1 MSTWIQLCLKLSLSY
16 MNTTFPFSWPETGFC
31 QSGKNFFCPATD
43 SLGDLHPNTSYFLHI
58 YNVLDMS
65 THLILQTP
73 NFFTL
78 SLEGLGQQHKCP
90 VCTDEET
97 EVLSAGGTTG
107 LGLGL
112 EPSIQRKRRDPPPSA
127 PTYYG
132 SPAAPSQLRSVI
144 LIFFTW
150 WTLLVDAVG
159 AGNTVSI
166 TSWLRNTVGLSAPLD
181 VARARSP
188 AP

>member
-1 MSTWIQLCLKLSLSY
+1 MPIR
-16 MNTTFPFSWPETGFC
+16 EE
-31 QSGKNFFCPATD
+31 FFCPATD
-43 SLGDLHPNTSYFLHI
+43 SPGDLHPNTSYFLHI

-73 NFFTL
+73 NFFTR

-90 VCTDEET
+90 LCTDEET
-97 EVLSAGGTTG
+97 EVLSAGGRT
-107 LGLGL
+107 GLGL

-150 WTLLVDAVG
+150 WTLLADAVG

-166 TSWLRNTVGLSAPLD
+166 TSWLRNTGGLSAPLD

>member
-1 MSTWIQLCLKLSLSY
+1 MYAAAAAKSLQLCLTLRPHRRQPTRL
-16 MNTTFPFSWPETGFC
+16 P
-31 QSGKNFFCPATD
+31 CPWD
-43 SLGDLHPNTSYFLHI
+43 SP
-58 YNVLDMS
+58 DMS
-65 THLILQTP
+65 THLILQTL
-73 NFFTL
+73 NFFTW
-78 SLEGLGQQHKCP
+78 SLEGLGQQHKCLL
-90 VCTDEET
+90 CTDEET
-97 EVLSAGGTTG
+97 EVLIACGRTG
-107 LGLGL
+107 LGLD
-112 EPSIQRKRRDPPPSA
+112 PSIQRKRRDPPPSA
-127 PTYYG
+127 PTCYC

-166 TSWLRNTVGLSAPLD
+166 TSWLRNTGGLSAPLD

>member
-1 MSTWIQLCLKLSLSY
+1 M
-16 MNTTFPFSWPETGFC
+16 PEAVTELHEQQTHFLFHGLRLVFC
-31 QSGKNFFCPATD
+31 QSGKNFFFCPTTD
-43 SLGDLHPNTSYFLHI
+43 SLGDLHPNTSYCPHI

-65 THLILQTP
+65 RHLILQIP
-73 NFFTL
+73 NFFTW
-78 SLEGLGQQHKCP
+78 SLEGVSRQHKCP
-90 VCTDEET
+90 LCTDEET
-97 EVLSAGGTTG
+97 EVLIAGGRTG
-107 LGLGL
+107 WRLD
-112 EPSIQRKRRDPPPSA
+112 PSIQRKRRDPAPPA

-159 AGNTVSI
+159 AGDTVSI
-166 TSWLRNTVGLSAPLD
+166 TSWLRNTGGLSAPLD

>member
-1 MSTWIQLCLKLSLSY
+1 M
-16 MNTTFPFSWPETGFC
+16 PEAVTELHEQHISFFMARDWFFANQGRI
-31 QSGKNFFCPATD
+31 FFCPATE
-43 SLGDLHPNTSYFLHI
+43 SLGDLRQNTSYCPHI

-65 THLILQTP
+65 THLILQIS
-73 NFFTL
+73 NFFTW
-78 SLEGLGQQHKCP
+78 SLEGLSRQHKCP
-90 VCTDEET
+90 LCTDEET
-97 EVLSAGGTTG
+97 EVLIAGGRTG
-107 LGLGL
+107 LGLD
-112 EPSIQRKRRDPPPSA
+112 PSIQRKRRDPALSA

-150 WTLLVDAVG
+150 WTLLVDAAG
-159 AGNTVSI
+159 AGDTVSI
-166 TSWLRNTVGLSAPLD
+166 TSWLRNTGGLSAPFD